1 MKIIYLNLV
10 IVFNTNFPF
19 LSSAGMA
26 GIIEKADSLY
36 GKKDIKC
43 NIRTDKHITY
53 YDRMKNATIF
63 LARDWL
69 IPGTLVKSSV
79 LALEIE

>member
-1 MKIIYLNLV
+1 MKIICLNLV

-36 GKKDIKC
+36 GNDIKR
-43 NIRTDKHITY
+43 NIRTDKYIIY

-69 IPGTLVKSSV
+69 IPGILAKSSV